1 MTAGSGLAAELAA
14 IRESYDTVAAD
25 YADLLRGNLAEQ
37 PYDRAVL
44 GLFAEL
50 LAGAGGGPVA
60 DVGCGPG
67 RITAHLAG
75 LGLEAF
81 GMDLSPAMIAIARRD
96 HPALRFEVGS
106 LTDLALTDSSLGGL
120 LGWYSLIHLPDEVIP
135 GVLAH
140 FHRALRPGGLALL
153 AFHVGDETRLKTS
166 GYGGHP
172 MRLHVHRRPP
182 ERVAGWLADAG
193 FVIDTRVVRAP
204 EGFETVPQAYLLAR
218 KPTAQSEWPD
228 ARGHPCSGR

>member
-1 MTAGSGLAAELAA
+1 MTAAPGLAGELAA
-14 IRESYDTVAAD
+14 IRASYDTVASD
-25 YADLLRGNLAEQ
+25 YADLLRDNLAQQ

-50 LAGAGGGPVA
+50 VTDGGGAPVA

-67 RITAHLAG
+67 RITAHLARSG
-75 LGLEAF
+75 LDAF
-81 GMDLSPAMIAIARRD
+81 GIDLSPAMIEIARRD
-96 HPALRFEVGS
+96 HPSLRFEVGS
-106 LTDLALTDSSLGGL
+106 MTDLALEGASLGGL

-153 AFHVGDETRLKTS
+153 AFHVGDESRLKTS
-166 GYGGHP
+166 GYGDHP

-193 FVIDTRVVRAP
+193 FVVETRIVREP
-204 EGFETVPQAYLLAR
+204 EGIETVPQAYLLAR
-218 KPTAQSEWPD
+218 KPTVQSD
-228 ARGHPCSGR
+228 

>member
-14 IRESYDTVAAD
+14 IRESYDTVAVD

-37 PYDRAVL
+37 PYDRSVL

-50 LAGAGGGPVA
+50 VAHGVGGPVA

-67 RITAHLAG
+67 RITAYLAG
-75 LGLEAF
+75 LGLDAF
-81 GMDLSPAMIAIARRD
+81 GIDLSPAMIEVARRD
-96 HPALRFEVGS
+96 HPRLRFEVGS
-106 LTDLALTDSSLGGL
+106 MTALELPDASVAGL
-120 LGWYSLIHLPDEVIP
+120 LGWYSLIHLPDEAIP
-135 GVLAH
+135 GVLTH
-140 FHRALRPGGLALL
+140 FSRVLRPGGLVLL
-153 AFHVGDETRLKTS
+153 AFHVGDESRLKTS

-193 FVIDTRVVRAP
+193 FVVDTQVVREP
-204 EGFETVPQAYLLAR
+204 EGAETVPQAYLLAR
-218 KPTAQSEWPD
+218 RPTEEL
-228 ARGHPCSGR
+228 

>member
-1 MTAGSGLAAELAA
+1 VTAAPDLAGELAA

-96 HPALRFEVGS
+96 HPGLRFQVGS
-106 LTDLALTDSSLGGL
+106 MTDLALADGSLGGL

-140 FHRALRPGGLALL
+140 FHRALRPGGLVLL
-153 AFHVGDETRLKTS
+153 AFQVGDESRFKTS

-172 MRLHVHRRPP
+172 MRLHVHLRRP

-193 FVIDTRVVRAP
+193 FVVDTRVAREP

-218 KPTAQSEWPD
+218 KPT
-228 ARGHPCSGR
+228 G

>member
-1 MTAGSGLAAELAA
+1 MTGTTGLAGELAA

-44 GLFAEL
+44 GLFGEL
-50 LAGAGGGPVA
+50 VAHAGGGTVA

-75 LGLEAF
+75 LGLDAF
-81 GMDLSPAMIAIARRD
+81 GIDLSPAMIDIARRD
-96 HPALRFEVGS
+96 HPGLRFWVGS
-106 LTDLALTDSSLGGL
+106 MTDLALGDSSLAGL
-120 LGWYSLIHLPDEVIP
+120 LGWYSLIHLPDDAVP
-135 GVLAH
+135 GVLVR
-140 FHRALRPGGLALL
+140 FHRALRPGGLLLL
-153 AFHVGDETRLKTS
+153 AFHVGDESRLKTS

-172 MRLHVHRRPP
+172 MRLYVHRRPP

-193 FVIDTRVVRAP
+193 FVVDTRVVRAP

>member
-1 MTAGSGLAAELAA
+1 VTADAELAAELAA

-25 YADLLRGNLAEQ
+25 YADLLRGNLAQQ

-50 LAGAGGGPVA
+50 VRAGGGPVA

-67 RITAHLAG
+67 RITAHLAA
-75 LGLEAF
+75 LGLDAF
-81 GMDLSPAMIAIARRD
+81 GIDLSPAMVEVARRD
-96 HPALRFEVGS
+96 HPELRFEVGS
-106 LTDLALTDSSLGGL
+106 MTGLGLADSALAGL

-140 FHRALRPGGLALL
+140 FHRVLRPGGLALL
-153 AFHVGDETRLKTS
+153 AFHVGDESRLKTS

-172 MRLHVHRRPP
+172 MRLHVHLRPP
-182 ERVAGWLADAG
+182 ERIAGWLADAG
-193 FVIDTRVVRAP
+193 FAVDTRVVREP

-218 KPTAQSEWPD
+218 KPVA
-228 ARGHPCSGR
+228 SGW

>member
-1 MTAGSGLAAELAA
+1 VTVVSSPADELAA

-25 YADLLRGNLAEQ
+25 YADLLRGNLAGQ

-50 LAGAGGGPVA
+50 VAAAGGGPVA

-67 RITAHLAG
+67 RITGHLAG
-75 LGLEAF
+75 LGLDAF
-81 GMDLSPAMIAIARRD
+81 GIDLSPAMVDVARRD
-96 HPALRFEVGS
+96 HPDLRFAVGS
-106 LTDLALTDSSLGGL
+106 MTDLDLSDASVAGL
-120 LGWYSLIHLPDEVIP
+120 LGWYSLIHLPDEAIP

-140 FHRALRPGGLALL
+140 FHRALRPGGLVLL
-153 AFHVGDETRLKTS
+153 AFHVGDESRLKTS

-172 MRLHVHRRPP
+172 MGLSVHRRPP

-193 FVIDTRVVRAP
+193 FAVDTRVVREP
-204 EGFETVPQAYLLAR
+204 EGLETVPQAYLLAR
-218 KPTAQSEWPD
+218 KPVASR
-228 ARGHPCSGR
+228 A